1 MPIAG
6 QNVYLGSRTRM
17 NLAALATESSHFR
30 SVRSVGPPGQLS
42 LLTTFLVQ
50 RRIELRLKKPDDL
63 IFVGRIGSCYE
74 CKLLVT

>member
-1 MPIAG
+1 
-6 QNVYLGSRTRM
+6 M

-30 SVRSVGPPGQLS
+30 SVRSVGLPGGRQIIV
-42 LLTTFLVQ
+42 LTTFLVQ